1 MQQNITVKNVTVMTC
16 AAKSCKTDYEGVDEA
31 TLNRKAAD
39 FVSELSEL
47 GAGAYA
53 GAGEK

>member
-47 GAGAYA
+47 GAGAYVQ
-53 GAGEK
+53 GEK

>member
-1 MQQNITVKNVTVMTC
+1 MTC

-53 GAGEK
+53 GAGEKWVCLVLFEAH